1 MPITANKIRHRIY
14 EIEYLVNCDRSTM
27 KRAAIGI
34 RAHSGWGAV
43 VVVSATPAAVDVVA
57 RRRIGITDPNIEG
70 AKQPYHFARSQQLP
84 WAETYLAE
92 CAAISEGLAAQAL
105 GDILEDVRRR
115 EYAVVTCAILLAS
128 GRSLP
133 SLSVILASHSLIHA
147 AEGEFFRRA
156 FWKASER
163 LGIPVTGIR
172 ERELDSRAEQAFG
185 EHAIS
190 LRREIAALGRLL
202 GPPWTTDQKTASF
215 AAVLALASSRAGEL
229 RFEEEAPQRLP
240 RDKVSPT

>member
-115 EYAVVTCAILLAS
+115 EYLYLA
-128 GRSLP
+128 RARL
-133 SLSVILASHSLIHA
+133 
-147 AEGEFFRRA
+147 RRA